1 MWFVSSTTRGKKRRD
16 SRFLE
21 VARHYID
28 HNKQKI
34 GMNKTFCRVSATLV
48 GVLLL
53 LTLGSCSKESQLTPE
68 AQPEAGAGQLAFS
81 LDNDALR
88 SVPAEAYEKAVDE
101 HSVWCVFVTPTGA
114 GGAQT
119 VQAAKQA
126 HKTAAGSYSVNAG
139 FAGAAQMFVIGNV
152 ESELQSKL
160 YNLTSGTPLSE
171 VQSWIV
177 KNSLGNGTADPA
189 KFVMTSE
196 MLPVN
201 LPAKG
206 APAANLP
213 QAIQLKRLAA
223 RFDVI
228 NEVPG
233 LTLTTVSVA
242 NRIVTSTLL
251 DVHQTGEKATAATEY
266 NITDGK
272 VLLHK
277 IYSYQNSN
285 KGGTANATSFTIQ
298 GTYKGKTI
306 KPISVK
312 LQDATTTE
320 ALDVQRNHCYR
331 ILLKPTGDD
340 FNPIK
345 PDDPSTAWKIV
356 VKVLDWNEAAAD
368 LGNYSDEDLDALGTV
383 TADPTVNLKGINLL
397 NAVAEYNID
406 ITGTKFTDTHSNV
419 AGHTGYFTW
428 SEAKALKMPDG
439 YHLPTRYE
447 WTAILGS
454 DYYAPN
460 SLVCVCFNENTTK
473 KDVSLTVQIPVK
485 PSSTVT
491 TMACLQDYK
500 QVPDESATYMIRYKD
515 NDTYRSAWRYSYV
528 DSPIAGEGKILKIE
542 SVPVKATLTI
552 EQLNKDY
559 FANPK
564 VRQYIKTRY
573 LPSTGMDYSREGSGS
588 GARRGSGG
596 SYWSAT
602 EFRGSDAYC
611 MNFGGMNAYVNYLE
625 QMGCRAV
632 RLFRNSWQGTQR

>member
-1 MWFVSSTTRGKKRRD
+1 M
-16 SRFLE
+16 
-21 VARHYID
+21 
-28 HNKQKI
+28 
-34 GMNKTFCRVSATLV
+34 

-196 MLPVN
+196 MVAVN

-206 APAANLP
+206 AAPTNISTP
-213 QAIQLKRLAA
+213 IVLKRLAA

-233 LTLTTVSVA
+233 LKLTTVSVA
-242 NRIVTSTLL
+242 NRIITSTLL
-251 DVHQTGEKATAATEY
+251 DVQQTGEKATAATEY

-285 KGGTANATSFTIQ
+285 KGGTTGATSFTIQ
-298 GTYKGKTI
+298 GTYNGKAI
-306 KPISVK
+306 KPIQVK

-340 FNPIK
+340 FKPIK

-356 VKVLDWNEAAAD
+356 VKVLDWNEATD
-368 LGNYSDEDLDALGTV
+368 LGNYSDEDLDNQGYVL
-383 TADPTVNLKGINLL
+383 DPTVNPSGVNLL
-397 NAVAEYNID
+397 DAVAEYNID
-406 ITGTKFTDTHSNV
+406 ITGKKLTDTHSNA
-419 AGHTGYFTW
+419 AGHSGYFTW
-428 SEAKALKMPDG
+428 NEAKALQMPEG

-447 WTAILGS
+447 WAAILGS
-454 DYYAPN
+454 DYFYASNSNSIVYYYASNSNSTVYYNAPN
-460 SLVCVCFNENTTK
+460 FNPITYVCFDLDETK
-473 KDVSLTVQIPVK
+473 REVSLTVQIPGQTGKMDCKQDVK
-485 PSSTVT
+485 FVS
-491 TMACLQDYK
+491 ADH
-500 QVPDESATYMIRYKD
+500 ATYMIRYKD

-528 DSPIAGEGKILKIE
+528 NSPITGERSILKIE
-542 SVPVKATLTI
+542 SVPIKANLTI
-552 EQLNKDY
+552 DKLNKDY

-564 VRQYIKTRY
+564 VSKYVRTRY
-573 LPSTGMDYSREGSGS
+573 LPATGYDYNKDGSGS
-588 GARRGSGG
+588 GSERGSCGY
-596 SYWSAT
+596 YWSAT
-602 EFRGSDAYC
+602 EGSSSDACNVYFC
-611 MNFGGMNAYVNYLE
+611 DMYADFLYDSQSNRY
-625 QMGCRAV
+625 AV
-632 RLFRNSWQGTQR
+632 RPFRDKLQ

>member
-1 MWFVSSTTRGKKRRD
+1 
-16 SRFLE
+16 
-21 VARHYID
+21 
-28 HNKQKI
+28 
-34 GMNKTFCRVSATLV
+34 MNKTFCRVSATLV

-81 LDNDALR
+81 LGNDALR
-88 SVPAEAYEKAVDE
+88 SIPAEAYEKAVDE
-101 HSVWCVFVTPTGA
+101 HSVWCVFVTPSTS

-177 KNSLGNGTADPA
+177 KNSLGNGTTNPA

-196 MLPVN
+196 MVAVN

-206 APAANLP
+206 APAANIS

-228 NEVPG
+228 SEVPG
-233 LTLTTVSVA
+233 LTLTTVTVA

-251 DVHQTGEKATAATEY
+251 DVQQTGEKAATATEY
-266 NITDGK
+266 TITDGK

-285 KGGTANATSFTIQ
+285 KGGEANATSFTIQ
-298 GTYKGKTI
+298 GTYNGKAI

-331 ILLKPTGDD
+331 ILLKPAGDD

-356 VKVLDWNEAAAD
+356 VKVLDWNEATD
-368 LGNYSDEDLDALGTV
+368 LGNYTDEDLEALGTV
-383 TADPTVNLKGINLL
+383 TADPTVNLSGKNLL

-406 ITGTKFTDTHSNV
+406 ITGKKFTTSQTNE
-419 AGHTGYFTW
+419 AGNTGYFTW
-428 SEAKALKMPDG
+428 AEAKALQMPDG

-454 DYYAPN
+454 EWSSQVYIH
-460 SLVCVCFNENTTK
+460 FNQDKTE
-473 KDVSLTVQIPVK
+473 KDVSLTVQIPVA

-500 QVPDESATYMIRYKD
+500 QISAESATYMIRYKD
-515 NDTYRSAWRYSYV
+515 NDTYRSAWRYSWV
-528 DSPIAGEGKILKIE
+528 DGPIAGQKVLKIE

-552 EQLNKDY
+552 EKLNKEY

-564 VRQYIKTRY
+564 VSKYVKTIY
-573 LPSTGMDYSREGSGS
+573 LPATGFNYYKNGSGS
-588 GARRGSGG
+588 GSNRGSIGG
-596 SYWSAT
+596 YWSAT
-602 EFRGSDAYC
+602 EYSSRYAYC
-611 MNFGGMNAYVNYLE
+611 VDFRYTDAGVGYSDQTNR
-625 QMGCRAV
+625 CTV
-632 RLFRNSWQGTQR
+632 RPFRDKLQ

>member
-1 MWFVSSTTRGKKRRD
+1 
-16 SRFLE
+16 
-21 VARHYID
+21 
-28 HNKQKI
+28 
-34 GMNKTFCRVSATLV
+34 MNKTFCRVSATLV

-81 LDNDALR
+81 LGNDALR
-88 SVPAEAYEKAVDE
+88 SIPAEAYEKAVDE
-101 HSVWCVFVTPTGA
+101 HSVWCVFVTPATS

-139 FAGAAQMFVIGNV
+139 FAGEAQMFVIGNV
-152 ESELQSKL
+152 EGELQLKL

-196 MLPVN
+196 MVAVN

-206 APAANLP
+206 APAANIS

-228 NEVPG
+228 SEVPG
-233 LTLTTVSVA
+233 LTLTTVTVA

-251 DVHQTGEKATAATEY
+251 DVQQTGEKAATATEY
-266 NITDGK
+266 TITDGK

-285 KGGTANATSFTIQ
+285 KGGEANATSFTIQ
-298 GTYKGKTI
+298 GTYNGKAI

-331 ILLKPTGDD
+331 ILLKPAGDD

-356 VKVLDWNEAAAD
+356 VKVLDWNEATD
-368 LGNYSDEDLDALGTV
+368 LGNYTDEDLEALGTV
-383 TADPTVNLKGINLL
+383 TADPTVNLSGKNLL

-406 ITGTKFTDTHSNV
+406 ITGKKFTTSQTNE
-419 AGHTGYFTW
+419 AGNTGYFTW
-428 SEAKALKMPDG
+428 AEAKALQMPDG

-454 DYYAPN
+454 EWSSQVYIH
-460 SLVCVCFNENTTK
+460 FNQDKTE
-473 KDVSLTVQIPVK
+473 KDVSLTVQIPVA

-500 QVPDESATYMIRYKD
+500 QISAESATYMIRYKD
-515 NDTYRSAWRYSYV
+515 NDTYRSAWRYSWV
-528 DSPIAGEGKILKIE
+528 DGPIAGQKVLKIE

-552 EQLNKDY
+552 EKLNKEY

-564 VRQYIKTRY
+564 VSKYVKTIY
-573 LPSTGMDYSREGSGS
+573 LPATGFNYYKNGSGS
-588 GARRGSGG
+588 GSNRGSIGG
-596 SYWSAT
+596 YWSAT
-602 EFRGSDAYC
+602 EYSSRYAYC
-611 MNFGGMNAYVNYLE
+611 VDFRYTDAGVGYSDQTNR
-625 QMGCRAV
+625 CTV
-632 RLFRNSWQGTQR
+632 RPFRDKLQ